1 LAQKAN
7 TTDYLGLQRDFLC
20 PENVNL
26 RIGGSMATSKYND
39 IGISARRCNQT
50 WLDVKY
56 GLG

>member
-7 TTDYLGLQRDFLC
+7 TSDYLGIQRDFLC

-50 WLDVKY
+50 WLDLKY
-56 GLG
+56 G